1 MRIRNFTS
9 FDKEATKNWNL
20 LRDQNIN
27 SNYYVSDNKQGY
39 LDQIKKF
46 KIDKTLSVDFENIFS
61 KSKINR
67 LISFCSGSCMLEY
80 YLKNKYKLYVE
91 VSDYT
96 DSILR
101 IKNYKLFDRVSKI
114 DFTNKIEGN
123 FEETDIIL
131 LSRIDTEFEDEE
143 LISVFKSFKIRE
155 LRKLFFCLLRF

>member
-67 LISFCSGSCMLEY
+67 LISFFAVVPACW
-80 YLKNKYKLYVE
+80 N
-91 VSDYT
+91 T
-96 DSILR
+96 I
-101 IKNYKLFDRVSKI
+101 
-114 DFTNKIEGN
+114 
-123 FEETDIIL
+123 
-131 LSRIDTEFEDEE
+131 
-143 LISVFKSFKIRE
+143 
-155 LRKLFFCLLRF
+155 

>member
-1 MRIRNFTS
+1 MQWFLHVGI
-9 FDKEATKNWNL
+9 L
-20 LRDQNIN
+20 
-27 SNYYVSDNKQGY
+27 
-39 LDQIKKF
+39 
-46 KIDKTLSVDFENIFS
+46 FE
-61 KSKINR
+61 
-67 LISFCSGSCMLEY
+67 
-80 YLKNKYKLYVE
+80 NKYKLYVE

-143 LISVFKSFKIRE
+143 LISVFKSFKIRGVK
-155 LRKLFFCLLRF
+155 KLFCLLRF